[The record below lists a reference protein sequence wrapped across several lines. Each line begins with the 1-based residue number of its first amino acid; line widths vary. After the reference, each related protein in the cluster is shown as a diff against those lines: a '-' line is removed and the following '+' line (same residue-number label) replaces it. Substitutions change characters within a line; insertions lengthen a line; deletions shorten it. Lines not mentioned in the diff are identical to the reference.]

1 MVTASQRGG
10 RQARVTPT
18 CIGHG
23 LPLMALGG
31 GSLRCRNMSGIG
43 GVDRTLYGDGQ
54 MALLTDAVEKVTAE
68 KL

>member
-1 MVTASQRGG
+1 
-10 RQARVTPT
+10 
-18 CIGHG
+18 
-23 LPLMALGG
+23 MALGG
-31 GSLRCRNMSGIG
+31 GSLRCRNMSGVG